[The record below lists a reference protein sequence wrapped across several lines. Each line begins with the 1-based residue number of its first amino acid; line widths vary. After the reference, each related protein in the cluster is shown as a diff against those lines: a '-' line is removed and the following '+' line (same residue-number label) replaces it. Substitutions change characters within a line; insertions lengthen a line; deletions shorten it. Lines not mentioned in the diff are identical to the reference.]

1 MAFVRADEFQFSF
14 LLLSSTS
21 VFSIG
26 LRFRADVFQIPQHR
40 KALSVAC
47 NSIMTPQDFK
57 NSWTNIDEPLSPLT
71 KTRLDKFNLL
81 KPTVDF
87 LTQAGLP
94 IYCEPNL
101 SFANDTDDIV
111 YGINKLTEQFD
122 FEGDK
127 EKYEKYIVVGSC
139 RDGDA
144 IAIDT
149 SDKDK
154 IVELDHEDLF
164 SSKYLNSSINTLADF
179 IILYRDFENDVLLD
193 KYQTDNFQSFNFT
206 DKQFENLKQ
215 KMLAVDKNAITENG
229 FWKDELEIIL
239 SLRQEYFK
247 L

>member
-1 MAFVRADEFQFSF
+1 
-14 LLLSSTS
+14 
-21 VFSIG
+21 
-26 LRFRADVFQIPQHR
+26 
-40 KALSVAC
+40 
-47 NSIMTPQDFK
+47 MTPQDFK